1 MNQAWFALRV
11 KSNRERVTAASLAG
25 RGYDV
30 FLPEYRRPLF
40 PGYLFCRF
48 DINDRFPVVS
58 VPGIVHIV
66 GLGKQ
71 PVPVDEAELDSL
83 RIVVQA
89 GLPVRPEAEYAVGQQ
104 IRIDRGP
111 LAGASGIVTGL
122 GPQYLLVTIS
132 LLQRSVSVALE
143 RDWISPNAAPAEI
156 RLDKAQSAAVKRNT
170 Y

>member
-11 KSNRERVTAASLAG
+11 KSNRERVTATSLAG
-25 RGYDV
+25 KGYEV
-30 FLPEYRRPLF
+30 FLPECRRPLF

-48 DINDRFPVVS
+48 DINDRLPVVS
-58 VPGIVHIV
+58 APGILHIV

-71 PVPVDEAELDSL
+71 PVPVDEAELESL
-83 RIVVQA
+83 RIVVRA
-89 GLPVRPEAEYAVGQQ
+89 GLPVRPGTEYVVGQQ

-143 RDWISPNAAPAEI
+143 RDWIAPDTPAPEI
-156 RLDKAQSAAVKRNT
+156 CLHKAQPAAVNRNA
-170 Y
+170 